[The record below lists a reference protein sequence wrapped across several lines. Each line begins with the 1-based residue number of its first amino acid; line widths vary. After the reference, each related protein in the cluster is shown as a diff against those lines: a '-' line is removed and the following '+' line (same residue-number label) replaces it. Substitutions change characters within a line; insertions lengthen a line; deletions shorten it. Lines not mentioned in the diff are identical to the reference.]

1 MSRSGV
7 DRKGIWLDA
16 TIHAREWLAT
26 TTHLKIMQHVQLF
39 GCSEF
44 MNIAIVS
51 MPTMNIR
58 FVANIAVCYTFYSY
72 FLKRLEYHIGYNL
85 SANFFHL
92 FFIFI
97 CMLMA
102 ATFANFVLSFS
113 VM

>member
-44 MNIAIVS
+44 TNIAIID
-51 MPTMNIR
+51 P
-58 FVANIAVCYTFYSY
+58 
-72 FLKRLEYHIGYNL
+72 
-85 SANFFHL
+85 
-92 FFIFI
+92 
-97 CMLMA
+97 
-102 ATFANFVLSFS
+102 
-113 VM
+113 